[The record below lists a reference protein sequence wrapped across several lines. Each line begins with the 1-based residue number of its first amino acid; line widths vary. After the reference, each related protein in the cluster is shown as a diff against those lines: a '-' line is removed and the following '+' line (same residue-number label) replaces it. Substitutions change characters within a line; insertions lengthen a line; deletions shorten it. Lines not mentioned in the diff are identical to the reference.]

1 MSVFEQCVPYRDFGL
16 EKDLTCDVLE
26 DDEDILTQI
35 SAQLD
40 IPSFVTNDQDVVSQP
55 LAATNSSVLH
65 HDYLPPIEGLES
77 GILDDVM
84 MDDFSSYTYP
94 DSGYSDGSIKSEP
107 CSPSSSSQD
116 QSPPLSPVQG
126 YSLLNNVN
134 TIITQPVAIN
144 AINSLQSIPS
154 TTLSGKVAIPKL
166 VKSTP
171 TPAPLVTTT
180 VNSNVGAP
188 LVLLCNQTPSN
199 GPIIVKTEPVSSASF
214 GNPLITGLPTVT
226 GHSSAEEL
234 RNLKRQ
240 QRMIKNRESAC
251 ISRKKKK
258 EYVTQLEDQI
268 KTLSSENMLLKNE
281 NENLKQQLRE
291 MQSQLQSHSEKSP
304 GPQLSSSKKTT
315 AALAMLFMVSLN
327 MNSLSGIYNNA
338 NGGSDATTTLNKNV
352 HVRDTGRTLLWVDD
366 SLPSDSEKNFLS
378 NITDSI
384 SNQCGTN
391 LNQTESIRLE
401 SDLRGWFNVEPSD
414 NKRRPVVK
422 RRPTRSPSK
431 KVAKSANYPVG
442 NVVKTPLHSLTGSVY
457 HMLLHQPVTNNNNAL
472 SFYNNYQ
479 RNSFSSFFDAIDR
492 RDDTFY
498 VVSFSGDHLLV
509 PATNHTKTS
518 RPLMSLML
526 PAVVSSNSTETNQ
539 SDSIAMMKID
549 CQVINTQMLHIMK
562 DAIPVQMA
570 DNLKSD
576 KPQESTYQNDGV
588 FSNYKKNASRKSDN
602 RTTFQTQ
609 NFDQNEKRN
618 FKKKRNA
625 AN

>member
-40 IPSFVTNDQDVVSQP
+40 IPSFVTNDQDLTSQP
-55 LAATNSSVLH
+55 TAATNSSVLH

-84 MDDFSSYTYP
+84 MDDFTSYTYP

-126 YSLLNNVN
+126 YSLVNNVN
-134 TIITQPVAIN
+134 TIITQPIAIN
-144 AINSLQSIPS
+144 TISSLPTIPS
-154 TTLSGKVAIPKL
+154 TLSGKVAIPKL
-166 VKSTP
+166 VKSTA

-180 VNSNVGAP
+180 VNSNVGTP
-188 LVLLCNQTPSN
+188 LVLLCNQTPNMSN
-199 GPIIVKTEPVSSASF
+199 GPIIVKTEPVCSAGF

-226 GHSSAEEL
+226 GHNSAEEL

-291 MQSQLQSHSEKSP
+291 MQSQLQPNSEKSFSSIS
-304 GPQLSSSKKTT
+304 LSSTKKTT
-315 AALAMLFMVSLN
+315 AVLAMLFMVSLN

-338 NGGSDATTTLNKNV
+338 NGGSDAATTLNKNV
-352 HVRDTGRTLLWVDD
+352 HVRDTGRTLLWVDE
-366 SLPSDSEKNFLS
+366 SLQSDSEKDFLS
-378 NITDSI
+378 NITDSNSI
-384 SNQCGTN
+384 SHQCGTN

-401 SDLRGWFNVEPSD
+401 VTLGDGSMLSLQ
-414 NKRRPVVK
+414 
-422 RRPTRSPSK
+422 PTK
-431 KVAKSANYPVG
+431 E
-442 NVVKTPLHSLTGSVY
+442 
-457 HMLLHQPVTNNNNAL
+457 
-472 SFYNNYQ
+472 
-479 RNSFSSFFDAIDR
+479 DR
-492 RDDTFY
+492 
-498 VVSFSGDHLLV
+498 
-509 PATNHTKTS
+509 
-518 RPLMSLML
+518 M
-526 PAVVSSNSTETNQ
+526 
-539 SDSIAMMKID
+539 
-549 CQVINTQMLHIMK
+549 
-562 DAIPVQMA
+562 
-570 DNLKSD
+570 
-576 KPQESTYQNDGV
+576 
-588 FSNYKKNASRKSDN
+588 
-602 RTTFQTQ
+602 
-609 NFDQNEKRN
+609 
-618 FKKKRNA
+618 
-625 AN
+625 